1 MSTIV
6 CMSMLL
12 PEITKMETV
21 NLLLPGFQGH
31 QLQASVVGQENSA
44 TTYAVTCPTTIPANE
59 CGILGTGIIA
69 ISAPTSVEVINIDRN
84 DNTASISC
92 DVSGTT
98 SAFCHAKE
106 TIFVK
111 GTLAP
116 KDLNWMDVPMATM
129 RPNPDNTN
137 AIGTFEGSAW

>member
-1 MSTIV
+1 MIYS
-6 CMSMLL
+6 
-12 PEITKMETV
+12 
-21 NLLLPGFQGH
+21 
-31 QLQASVVGQENSA
+31 
-44 TTYAVTCPTTIPANE
+44 
-59 CGILGTGIIA
+59 
-69 ISAPTSVEVINIDRN
+69 
-84 DNTASISC
+84 TASISC

-129 RPNPDNTN
+129 SPNSDSTN
-137 AIGTFEGSAW
+137 AIGTFEGSAGWYIFANPSIAICSFLILLYFVYFALLRFCYVSSLSI